1 MIKNTIE
8 TPLVAKLVAA
18 DEAMDVRF
26 YSEGRKAEKVYA
38 EFDDKIRAIMKEC
51 KTYANKLNSEMFK
64 NFQVP
69 GIVNN

>member
-8 TPLVAKLVAA
+8 TPVVAKIVAA
-18 DEAMDVRF
+18 DEAMDQRF
-26 YSEGRKAEKVYA
+26 FSENRKAQQVYA

-51 KTYANKLNSEMFK
+51 KVYADKLNSEMFK